1 MKDASPLPADPQPPG
16 KPSGGS
22 DFERALTGEIVASEV
37 MRVRVLAGTLAVVL
51 VADML
56 AIGLAPDVVERLAH
70 QPVAWFLPLLVIGP
84 FLAYEIVVAFVLT
97 WRHSRGLGMPT
108 FARYAN
114 AAVETSLPTVMVWV
128 VNDHTGP
135 DFAFGSWPSLLYF
148 VFITAATLRLNFLLP
163 LFTGVVAAVGYL
175 GLAFAVLPLSAESA
189 DPVLVPVY
197 HLSKAL
203 IMLLAGL
210 VAGLVSIRLRGKF
223 ARAFEAIAARERI
236 TNLFGQ
242 HVSPAVVE
250 RLLEQPLELG
260 GEIREIC
267 VMFLDIRDFTAHSR
281 TRSPDEVVA
290 FLNDSF
296 AFMIEA
302 VDRHHGIVNKFL
314 GDGFMAVF
322 GAPLADSD
330 AVRNAVAAARDMLAE
345 IDRRGLAT
353 GDWPLRVGIGLHCG
367 RAVTGNIGSPRR
379 KEFTAIGDTVNLA
392 SRIEQLTKEFGA
404 RLLVSQ
410 EVVTALGPASGAT
423 ALPAAAIKGYS
434 EKLEVWRLD

>member
-1 MKDASPLPADPQPPG
+1 MNDASPASIGLPRPG
-16 KPSGGS
+16 DRPEDS
-22 DFERALTGEIVASEV
+22 DFERALAGEIIATEAL
-37 MRVRVLAGTLAVVL
+37 RVRVLAAVLAVVL

-56 AIGLAPDVVERLAH
+56 AIGISPELVERLAH
-70 QPVAWFLPLLVIGP
+70 QHVAWSLPLLVIGP
-84 FLAYEIVVAFVLT
+84 FLAYEIVVAFALS
-97 WRHSRGLGMPT
+97 WRQARGLGMPRA
-108 FARYAN
+108 ARFAN
-114 AAVETSLPTVMVWV
+114 AAVETSLPTVILWV
-128 VNDHTGP
+128 IDAHTGP

-148 VFITAATLRLNFLLP
+148 VFITAATLRLNFVLP
-163 LFTGVVAAVGYL
+163 LFTGIVAATGYL
-175 GLAFAVLPLSAESA
+175 ALAFAVLPLSAQSA

-210 VAGLVSIRLRGKF
+210 VAGLVALRLRGKF
-223 ARAFEAIAARERI
+223 ARAFEAVAARERV

-250 RLLEQPLELG
+250 RLLAQPLELG

-267 VMFLDIRDFTAHSR
+267 VMFLDIRDFTAHAR
-281 TRSPDEVVA
+281 TRGPDEVVA

-322 GAPLADSD
+322 GAPLADGD
-330 AVRNAVAAARDMLAE
+330 AARHAVAASRDILAE
-345 IDRRGLAT
+345 IDGRGLASR
-353 GDWPLRVGIGLHCG
+353 DWPLRVGIGLHCG
-367 RAVTGNIGSPRR
+367 KAVTGNIGSPRR

-392 SRIEQLTKEFGA
+392 SRIEQLTKEFAA
-404 RLLVSQ
+404 RLLVSH
-410 EVVTALGPASGAT
+410 EVMAALGPAAGAS
-423 ALPAAAIKGYS
+423 ALPAVTLKGYS
-434 EKLEVWRLD
+434 EKVEVWRLD